1 MAKQTNKWRWLI
13 WAALAL
19 VVAVG
24 GWWFVVQRNRTTA
37 QETAANEVETA
48 VVFIGDL
55 AASATASGQV
65 EARRT
70 ASLAVNTPGV
80 VEQVHVRVGDSVQPG
95 DVLVRLESGG
105 LTLAVTQAEQAVAIA
120 QANLDGLLAP
130 PFATDVASAEATLAS
145 AQANL
150 DTLLAG
156 PSPADMALYEANLR
170 SSQASLASAS
180 AQLQTVQDSVTQ
192 SQLLAAQSAL
202 LSAQINQQNAQDRN
216 DDFANEATD
225 EALVS
230 ANQALAAAQ
239 ATYDA
244 LLAGPGSGDL
254 GAAQANVGAAAARL
268 DSAEANFALNT
279 QAATDAQLAQARQQ
293 IAQAQATLAK
303 LVAGATTE
311 QITQAELSLR
321 QAELNLAAAQESLDK
336 ATVVAPFAGLV
347 TAVHVSEGE
356 YATGVAVE
364 LVDNSS
370 LELVLSVDEVDIGQL
385 EVGQSAEITLE
396 TWPDTA
402 LNAAIDAIAPSAD
415 QDSSGLIT
423 YEVHLGLNQGDLP
436 VLLGMT
442 ANARLIT
449 ANREGVLLLPNGA
462 ITTDR
467 QTGAS
472 TVTLLHRRSDGLP
485 ETETVTVTIGLRD
498 SQYTQIIDGLAEGDE
513 VLLGTLTI
521 PERTFNGPFR
531 RG

>member
-1 MAKQTNKWRWLI
+1 MAKRTKTRRWLV
-13 WAALAL
+13 WVAL
-19 VVAVG
+19 VVVLALG
-24 GWWFVVQRNRTTA
+24 GWWFVVQRNQMAA
-37 QETAANEVETA
+37 QETAVNEVETA

-55 AASATASGQV
+55 EASATASGQV

-70 ASLAVNTPGV
+70 ASLAISSPGV
-80 VEQVHVRVGDSVQPG
+80 VEQVHVRVGDSVQSG
-95 DVLVRLESGG
+95 DVLVRLETDG

-120 QANLDGLLAP
+120 QANLDGLLTP
-130 PFATDVASAEATLAS
+130 PFATDVASAEAALAS

-202 LSAQINQQNAQDRN
+202 ISAQIAQADAQDRN
-216 DDFANEATD
+216 ADFANAATD

-244 LLAGPGSGDL
+244 LLTGPGSGDL

-268 DSAEANFALNT
+268 DSAQANFALNT

-293 IAQAQATLAK
+293 LAQAQATLAN
-303 LVAGATTE
+303 LQDGATTE
-311 QITQAELSLR
+311 QITQAQLSVQ
-321 QAELNLAAAQESLDK
+321 QAELNLAAAQESLAK

-347 TAVHVSEGE
+347 TAVNVSEGE
-356 YATGVAVE
+356 YATGVVVE

-370 LELVLSVDEVDIGQL
+370 LELVLSVDEVDVGQL
-385 EVGQSAEITLE
+385 NVGQPAELTLE
-396 TWPDTA
+396 TWPNTT
-402 LNAAIDAIAPSAD
+402 LNATIDGIAPNAS

-423 YEVHLGLNQGDLP
+423 YEVHLGLEQGDLP

-467 QTGAS
+467 QTGIS
-472 TVTLLHRRSDGLP
+472 TVNLLHRRSDGLP
-485 ETETVTVTIGLRD
+485 ETETVTVTLGLHD

-521 PERTFNGPFR
+521 PVRTFNGPFR

>member
-19 VVAVG
+19 VVAMG

-385 EVGQSAEITLE
+385 EVGQPAEITLE

>member
-1 MAKQTNKWRWLI
+1 MAKQTKRWRWVG
-13 WAALAL
+13 WVAL
-19 VVAVG
+19 VVLIAVG
-24 GWWFVVQRNRTTA
+24 GWWFVVQRNQAAA
-37 QETAANEVETA
+37 QETAVNDIKTA
-48 VVFIGDL
+48 VVAIGDL
-55 AASATASGQV
+55 SSSATASGQI
-65 EARRT
+65 EARHT
-70 ASLAVNTPGV
+70 ASLAVKSPGK
-80 VEQVHVRVGDSVQPG
+80 VEQVHVRVGDSVQVG
-95 DVLVRLESGG
+95 DVLVRLETEA
-105 LTLAVTQAEQAVAIA
+105 LTLAVTQAEQAQAIA

-130 PFATDVASAEATLAS
+130 PFATDVASAEAALAS
-145 AQANL
+145 AQAKL
-150 DTLLAG
+150 DDLLAG

-170 SSQASLASAS
+170 SSQASLSAAS
-180 AQLQTVQDSVTQ
+180 AQLQTVQDSISQ

-202 LSAQINQQNAQDRN
+202 LSAQLSQQNAQERN
-216 DDFANEATD
+216 EELANEATH
-225 EALVS
+225 EALLS
-230 ANQALAAAQ
+230 ANKALATAQ

-279 QAATDAQLAQARQQ
+279 QATTDAQMAQARQQ

-303 LVAGATTE
+303 LVGGATAE

-321 QAELNLAAAQESLDK
+321 QAELDLAAARESLAE

-347 TAVHVSEGE
+347 TAVNVSEGE
-356 YATGVAVE
+356 YATGVVVE

-385 EVGQSAEITLE
+385 SVGQPAEITLE
-396 TWPDTA
+396 TWPDTM
-402 LNAAIDAIAPSAD
+402 LEAAIDAIAPNAS

-449 ANREGVLLLPNGA
+449 ANREGVLLLPNSA
-462 ITTDR
+462 IITDR
-467 QTGAS
+467 QTGVS
-472 TVTLLHRRSDGLP
+472 TVTRLHRTSDGPP
-485 ETETVTVTIGLRD
+485 ETETVPVTIGLRD

-513 VLLGTLTI
+513 VALGTLTV
-521 PERTFNGPFR
+521 PVRTFNGPFGR
-531 RG
+531 R